1 MIRLEHANLSVQN
14 TEAMQEFLL
23 TAFPE
28 FRVRGGGT
36 DPYGRPWC
44 HVGNDEFYV
53 ALQSVP
59 DRTDRTPY
67 GNTTGLNHLGWETDD
82 LKALEQRM
90 IAGGFPPNM
99 AADDHPARN
108 RRYFRDP
115 DGNDWEF
122 VQYFVTEFAQ
132 RNDYAS

>member
-36 DPYGRPWC
+36 D
-44 HVGNDEFYV
+44 
-53 ALQSVP
+53 
-59 DRTDRTPY
+59 RTPY

-82 LKALEQRM
+82 LAVLE
-90 IAGGFPPNM
+90 
-99 AADDHPARN
+99 
-108 RRYFRDP
+108 
-115 DGNDWEF
+115 
-122 VQYFVTEFAQ
+122 Q

>member
-1 MIRLEHANLSVQN
+1 MIRLEHANLSVHN
-14 TEAMQEFLL
+14 TEAMQKFML

-36 DPYGRPWC
+36 DHYGRPWC
-44 HVGNDEFYV
+44 HIGNDEFYV
-53 ALQSVP
+53 ALSSVP
-59 DRTDRTPY
+59 ETTDRTLY

-99 AADDHPARN
+99 SADDHPARN

-122 VQYFVTEFAQ
+122 VQYLVTHVAQ
-132 RNDYAS
+132 RNDYSN